1 MQNRALRY
9 LLMPDLRRHEG
20 GVGDVAFTVTCSP
33 GREAEAGARQ
43 IGPGWVSLVLSMDP
57 GRVVIDMPTV
67 SGGALV
73 LARFCRDLAREAT
86 RIASD
91 LDPGHAFSTGS
102 DS

>member
-1 MQNRALRY
+1 MQENESFVRIRPSRDAL
-9 LLMPDLRRHEG
+9 
-20 GVGDVAFTVTCSP
+20 
-33 GREAEAGARQ
+33 
-43 IGPGWVSLVLSMDP
+43 GW
-57 GRVVIDMPTV
+57 VVIDVPTV

-86 RIASD
+86 RIAAD

>member
-1 MQNRALRY
+1 MLG
-9 LLMPDLRRHEG
+9 PRRHED
-20 GVGDVAFTVTCSP
+20 GVAVVAFTVTCSP
-33 GREAEAGARQ
+33 GREAEAGVRQ
-43 IGPGWVSLVLSMDP
+43 IGPGWASLVLSMDP
-57 GRVVIDMPTV
+57 GRVVIDVPTV